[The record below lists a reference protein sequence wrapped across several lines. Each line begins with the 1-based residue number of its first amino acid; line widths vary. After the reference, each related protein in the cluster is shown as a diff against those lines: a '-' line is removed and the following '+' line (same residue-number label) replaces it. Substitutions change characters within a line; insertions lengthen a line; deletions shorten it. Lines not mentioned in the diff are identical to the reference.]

1 MNLKFNIIVL
11 VLLSILFIGCTS
23 KPEIDIDTT
32 PKMQVPKKT
41 TPVVKR
47 KGTLYSKKGASL
59 FADKKDLQIGDIIQV
74 LISETLTNDSTNSK
88 ATTKTNSNSLGGG
101 LITPLTGV
109 TPTNSTQQK
118 IDKFNRNLGLGFTST
133 SSSSFKGSAK
143 SAADEEFTTVI
154 SAIIEQ
160 TYQNGNYFIKGS
172 KEMLINGQKQ
182 NIKISGVIRP
192 YDISPDNTVY
202 SNQLANLKILYQ
214 KDGDENDALNKSW
227 GTKIIETIW
236 PF

>member
-1 MNLKFNIIVL
+1 MSLKIGSSLLII
-11 VLLSILFIGCTS
+11 SILFIGCAA

-32 PKMQVPKKT
+32 PKMQVPKKSA
-41 TPVVKR
+41 PIIKR

-74 LISETLTNDSTNSK
+74 LISETLTNDSTNSRE
-88 ATTKTNSNSLGGG
+88 TKKDNSNSLGGG
-101 LITPLTGV
+101 VIAPIGENTLATG
-109 TPTNSTQQK
+109 TQK
-118 IDKFNRNLGLGFTST
+118 RVDKFNNSFGVGFNTT

-192 YDISPDNTVY
+192 YDISPDNTVN
-202 SNQLANLKILYQ
+202 SNQLANLKILYI
-214 KDGDENDALNKSW
+214 KDGEENDALNKPW
-227 GTKIIETIW
+227 GTKLIETIW